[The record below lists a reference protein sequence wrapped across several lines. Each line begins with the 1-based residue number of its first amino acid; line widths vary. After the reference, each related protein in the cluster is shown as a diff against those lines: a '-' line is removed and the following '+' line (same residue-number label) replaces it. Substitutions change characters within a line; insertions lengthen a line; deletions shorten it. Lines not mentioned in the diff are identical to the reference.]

1 MLLLTSSISY
11 NVGCVPS
18 GVTASRSAVQMSD
31 TALHRLADRAGAAAK
46 AAWLAKQDV
55 PIWGMAPAPVSY
67 VPEAA
72 APVAPTDEDRARPA
86 NLSFFAD
93 KNRKKGNPFYRG
105 RAPGLS
111 EARRTTTPGER
122 SSLTNIHM
130 AITVLLFFA
139 ANSAAITMLQPR
151 LAVLPPSCRAA
162 PLMQLSNDASF
173 LNDPFQYISD
183 HPEMF
188 SDDVRV
194 MAAYQQTLQDS
205 ALNLWGDLPEKLDE
219 CAERA
224 ATLRTKSARAFEL
237 AQIILQAE
245 RGTMQTLA
253 ADSTFQEKKVLFDTL
268 NCLYARRLPWHQCRR
283 GSGAERHRLGTAGAA
298 GQVW

>member
-1 MLLLTSSISY
+1 
-11 NVGCVPS
+11 
-18 GVTASRSAVQMSD
+18 
-31 TALHRLADRAGAAAK
+31 
-46 AAWLAKQDV
+46 
-55 PIWGMAPAPVSY
+55 
-67 VPEAA
+67 
-72 APVAPTDEDRARPA
+72 
-86 NLSFFAD
+86 
-93 KNRKKGNPFYRG
+93 
-105 RAPGLS
+105 
-111 EARRTTTPGER
+111 
-122 SSLTNIHM
+122 M

-151 LAVLPPSCRAA
+151 LALPRLLAVLPPSCRAP

-245 RGTMQTLA
+245 HGTMQTLA
-253 ADSTFQEKKVLFDTL
+253 ADSTFQEKKLLFDTL
-268 NCLYARRLPWHQCRR
+268 AGLPDDYRGISAVEEVVQSVIDWGPQGPQARFGEDLQRAIAKVTEANDALEELNRAYSTLFLSVRTVRIMSSTAAQASQGQLPPPRR
-283 GSGAERHRLGTAGAA
+283 
-298 GQVW
+298 

>member
-1 MLLLTSSISY
+1 
-11 NVGCVPS
+11 
-18 GVTASRSAVQMSD
+18 
-31 TALHRLADRAGAAAK
+31 
-46 AAWLAKQDV
+46 
-55 PIWGMAPAPVSY
+55 
-67 VPEAA
+67 
-72 APVAPTDEDRARPA
+72 
-86 NLSFFAD
+86 
-93 KNRKKGNPFYRG
+93 
-105 RAPGLS
+105 
-111 EARRTTTPGER
+111 
-122 SSLTNIHM
+122 M

-151 LAVLPPSCRAA
+151 LALPRLLAVLPPSCRAP

-268 NCLYARRLPWHQCRR
+268 NCQYARRLPWHQCRR